1 VFDPPL
7 RVVRPLPAQGV
18 RRGSPED
25 LDDDPM
31 TADHELLIVT
41 CAPYLG
47 WWAECECGWISN
59 GRRTE
64 EAATRA
70 HGWHRDRVLGVHA

>member
-1 VFDPPL
+1 
-7 RVVRPLPAQGV
+7 
-18 RRGSPED
+18 
-25 LDDDPM
+25 M